1 MKTEPT
7 VDFDTMISQ
16 ADDAVETLTPWDVQT
31 ILDGQGDSQGDSD
44 EHVLL
49 VDIRDIRELE
59 REGRI
64 PGSTHVPRGMLEFWI
79 HPDSPYFKDYF
90 DAADRVILHCNR
102 GWRSALA
109 AKALQDIG
117 LEVAHMSGG
126 YSEWVKLGLA
136 TETVEKRR

>member
-1 MKTEPT
+1 MKTEPSI
-7 VDFDTMISQ
+7 DFDTMISQ
-16 ADDAVETLTPWDVQT
+16 ADDAVETLTPCAVQA
-31 ILDGQGDSQGDSD
+31 ILETKNDS
-44 EHVLL
+44 EERVLL

-136 TETVEKRR
+136 TEPVEKRR